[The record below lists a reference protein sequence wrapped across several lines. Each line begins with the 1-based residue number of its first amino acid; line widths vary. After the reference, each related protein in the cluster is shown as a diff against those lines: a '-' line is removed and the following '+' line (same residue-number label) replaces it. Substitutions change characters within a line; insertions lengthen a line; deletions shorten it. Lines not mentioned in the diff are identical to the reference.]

1 VVARDS
7 RGIILSAWA
16 KNLEVSDAIVTVVAV
31 IKWESDAKMH
41 ALVGT
46 KEVMNWNIMNL
57 CSDIKFLV
65 LDFVSCVF
73 VWVKREAHSV
83 TYELSK
89 FAYHLRSPFICNQDS
104 LPPSV
109 LRPSKEMLWGFPFEL
124 A

>member
-1 VVARDS
+1 MVARNS

-73 VWVKREAHSV
+73 C
-83 TYELSK
+83 L
-89 FAYHLRSPFICNQDS
+89 
-104 LPPSV
+104 
-109 LRPSKEMLWGFPFEL
+109 G
-124 A
+124 